1 MVMGKL
7 SVLIGVLDSVLGA
20 LFVVAVG
27 EERDDVA
34 VCEIKAGVPPSEM
47 ALIIVEIFLLAVAP
61 SGVMGAL
68 FSLVVLLAFIMLFG
82 KARVTVDA
90 GCAIEG

>member
-1 MVMGKL
+1 MGKL

-20 LFVVAVG
+20 LLVVAVG

-34 VCEIKAGVPPSEM
+34 VCEIKAGVPSEM

-61 SGVMGAL
+61 SGVMDAL